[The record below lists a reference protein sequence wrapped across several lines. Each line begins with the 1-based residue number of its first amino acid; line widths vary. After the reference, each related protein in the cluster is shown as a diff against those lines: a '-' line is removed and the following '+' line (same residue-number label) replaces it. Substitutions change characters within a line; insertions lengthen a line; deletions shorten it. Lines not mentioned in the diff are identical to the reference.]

1 MIRRPPRSTRT
12 DTLFPYTTLFRS
24 CCGIKA
30 GDLLLTALPI
40 DDRRGLALQA
50 ARRVLLGNPFE
61 GCHAFRPGDWI
72 DDRHRR
78 AAADVCKTEQII
90 PEVALVLTFAA
101 FMIGDRVKGESE
113 WSRHFTAFW
122 GGGCESS
129 SVRKEGRER

>member
-1 MIRRPPRSTRT
+1 MRIS
-12 DTLFPYTTLFRS
+12 DWSSDVCSSDLFRPFS
-24 CCGIKA
+24 GDEFSECQVCLCEPRLVRLKRPRHSPRRLLVDGNACCGIKA

-78 AAADVCKTEQII
+78 AAADVCKTEMIL
-90 PEVALVLTFAA
+90 PEVA
-101 FMIGDRVKGESE
+101 
-113 WSRHFTAFW
+113 
-122 GGGCESS
+122 
-129 SVRKEGRER
+129 

>member
-1 MIRRPPRSTRT
+1 MLRRPPISTRT
-12 DTLFPYTTLFRS
+12 DTLFPDTTLCRS
-24 CCGIKA
+24 LLVEGNACCGIKA

-78 AAADVCKTEQII
+78 AAADVCKTEKII
-90 PEVALVLTFAA
+90 PEVALVLNFAA
-101 FMIGDRVKGESE
+101 FMIEDRVKGESE
-113 WSRHFTAFW
+113 WSRHLASF
-122 GGGCESS
+122 
-129 SVRKEGRER
+129 REATRIRF